1 MLRSVSTAILSV
13 SMLVFMLEMDFA
25 VDEIVDV
32 TSLSFLLYSDN
43 LSLNVSSST
52 VPKRLWDSFPTK
64 LKSPLTLRVLAERGM
79 GN

>member
-1 MLRSVSTAILSV
+1 MFRSVSTAILSV
-13 SMLVFMLEMDFA
+13 SILVFMLEIDFA

-52 VPKRLWDSFPTK
+52 VPKRLWDIFPMK
-64 LKSPLTLRVLAERGM
+64 LKKSSNSTSPR
-79 GN
+79 